1 LLQNTTMTA
10 VAYPIALTA
19 EAALAR
25 PVGRAARQSLAAAL
39 AGEAVAFVTEPVGP
53 AFATRE
59 AAMDAYAGQ
68 LDDERPG
75 RTVSIQPEDRYCQ
88 LRELTAQPPRRKR
101 VGRGVQPVYRDGR
114 RWPEPL
120 PPPPTVW
127 RLSISYW
134 RVGVTVE
141 PAPPEAAAPR
151 GRAAPADPAALRRRA
166 AEPLRSVKPQQ
177 PLDIG
182 LFEFRPPEAPHIIM
196 PDE

>member
-1 LLQNTTMTA
+1 MTA
-10 VAYPIALTA
+10 VAFPIAATA

-25 PVGRAARQSLAAAL
+25 PLGRAARESQAVML
-39 AGEAVAFVTEPVGP
+39 AGGTVAFVSEPVGP

-59 AAMDAYAGQ
+59 AALDAFPGR

-75 RTVSIQPEDRYCQ
+75 RAVSVQPEDRFCE
-88 LRELTAQPPRRKR
+88 LRELAASPLRRRKADKAM
-101 VGRGVQPVYRDGR
+101 QPTFKNGR
-114 RWPEPL
+114 RWPTAP

-134 RVGVTVE
+134 RVGASAQ
-141 PAPPEAAAPR
+141 PAMAPPEPLTRRR
-151 GRAAPADPAALRRRA
+151 GQIDADPATLRRRA
-166 AEPLRSVKPQQ
+166 AEPLRPVKPQQ

-182 LFEFRPPEAPHIIM
+182 LFEFRPPEAPHIVM